1 MLHHFLKCLRATYT
15 HTKEG
20 GDYAVTYEEKTKT
33 LYLLF
38 QWSDGRED
46 WKNNLAFRAVCLDPT
61 APKGERWYCHRGFLK
76 VWRAMEKEILSAT
89 EWYLRRYDVQQM
101 VCVGYSH
108 GAALA
113 LLATR
118 EMTASYGDRIPV
130 KGYGFGC
137 PRVIKGKLPPH
148 IQQQLSRFTS
158 VRNIPDLVTHL
169 PPKIFGFHHI
179 GLVEIGEKG
188 RYGRIKAHYAEA
200 YIEAI
205 SAKEMPRRG
214 FVWQSRSA
222 GDT

>member
-76 VWRAMEKEILSAT
+76 VWRAMEPEIFSQAA
-89 EWYLRRYDVQQM
+89 WYLRRYDVQQM

-108 GAALA
+108 GAALS
-113 LLATR
+113 LLATQT
-118 EMTASYGDRIPV
+118 MTAFHGERIPV
-130 KGYGFGC
+130 MGYGFGC
-137 PRVIKGKLPPH
+137 PRVVKGKLPPR
-148 IQQQLSRFTS
+148 IQQQLSSFTS

-169 PPKIFGFHHI
+169 PPKIFGFHHV
-179 GLVEIGEKG
+179 GLCEIGEKG
-188 RYGRIKAHYAEA
+188 KYNAIDAHRAES
-200 YIEAI
+200 YIEAM
-205 SAKEMPRRG
+205 SAREAPSRG
-214 FVWQSRSA
+214 YAYQSRGA
-222 GDT
+222 TI